1 MLDKHRILAITKA
14 DLLDEELIEMLKEEL
29 PQDLPVVFISAVTGQ
44 GIQQLKDLL
53 WEELNAESN
62 KLQAISEGG
71 SIVHR
76 DREVARFEDDFAG
89 WQYADIE
96 EDDDDDVEFLDEYEI
111 EDLED

>member
-1 MLDKHRILAITKA
+1 
-14 DLLDEELIEMLKEEL
+14 
-29 PQDLPVVFISAVTGQ
+29 
-44 GIQQLKDLL
+44 LL

-76 DREVARFEDDFAG
+76 DREVERFNADFSD

-96 EDDDDDVEFLDEYEI
+96 ESDDDDAEYLDEYEI